1 MPRHRGCDEPTFLCG
16 AGSWSYTLD
25 VLDLIFA
32 KKLGISLKLNDR
44 LAYSNGR
51 AAIGDCWSLR
61 RKGTEAMKYVDFRL
75 KTIIV
80 ACTVLAMSSADFLYA
95 AAAQPPE
102 QLFAE
107 LATLKADQRGNR
119 LEEGARKEGKLNF
132 IHTFRGKLAR
142 DHVRLFEKRYPFVKV
157 EMADMGS
164 QDAAER
170 FIAEETAGRHLTDTI
185 SLAVPDLPVILKQN
199 LVARYPTPATGRVPK
214 QFQAF
219 LDKQNQWV
227 PYYWSEHG
235 ISYNT
240 NLISPDKAPKSWQDL
255 CNPSYR
261 GQISFDPPET
271 RFMVGL
277 YILMGEEKFQ
287 AWLKCIGENQPI
299 IQRGHTQRMN
309 LMLSG
314 DHAIQGD
321 NFLYVGEEEKKK
333 DPKTPYAIVYSA
345 PILAYAGVMIINKN
359 TQHPYASALFSDWT
373 LSDESQKY
381 VANEFRGPLIGKH
394 PYLPDDI
401 KVVTFGYVSDQI
413 VDRLHNYW
421 NQHIGK
427 KK

>member
-1 MPRHRGCDEPTFLCG
+1 MKRVIFFLN
-16 AGSWSYTLD
+16 L
-25 VLDLIFA
+25 
-32 KKLGISLKLNDR
+32 
-44 LAYSNGR
+44 
-51 AAIGDCWSLR
+51 
-61 RKGTEAMKYVDFRL
+61 
-75 KTIIV
+75 IV
-80 ACTVLAMSSADFLYA
+80 ASCALLAMSSIDRLYA
-95 AAAQPPE
+95 AAAPSPE
-102 QLFAE
+102 RLFAE
-107 LATLKADQRGNR
+107 VAKLKPDQREKQ

-142 DHVRLFEKRYPFVKV
+142 GHVRLFEKRYSFIKV

-199 LVARYPTPATGRVPK
+199 LIANYSTPATKRLPK
-214 QFQAF
+214 QFQGF
-219 LDKQNQWV
+219 LDKQNRWV

-240 NLISPDKAPKSWQDL
+240 NLIPAEKAPKSWQDL
-255 CNPSYR
+255 CNPAYK
-261 GQISFDPPET
+261 GQVSFDPPET

-277 YILMGEEKFQ
+277 YVMMGEEKFQ
-287 AWLKCIGENQPI
+287 AWLKCMGENQPI

-321 NFLYVGEEEKKK
+321 NFLYVGAQEKKK

-345 PILAYAGVMIINKN
+345 PILAYAGAMIINKN
-359 TQHPYASALFSDWT
+359 TQHPHAAALFSDWT

-381 VANEFRGPLIGKH
+381 VADEFRGPLIGKH

-401 KVVTFGYVSDQI
+401 KVVTFGYVSDDI
-413 VDRLHNYW
+413 VDRLHKYW

>member
-1 MPRHRGCDEPTFLCG
+1 MKRISCWKLI
-16 AGSWSYTLD
+16 TL
-25 VLDLIFA
+25 
-32 KKLGISLKLNDR
+32 
-44 LAYSNGR
+44 
-51 AAIGDCWSLR
+51 
-61 RKGTEAMKYVDFRL
+61 
-75 KTIIV
+75 
-80 ACTVLAMSSADFLYA
+80 ACTVLVMSGSNSLYA
-95 AAAQPPE
+95 AVAQSPE
-102 QLFAE
+102 QIFAE
-107 LATLKADQRGNR
+107 LAKLKPDQREKR

-142 DHVRLFEKRYPFVKV
+142 EHVRLFEKRYSFVKV

-170 FIAEETAGRHLTDTI
+170 FIAEETAKRHLTDTI

-199 LVARYPTPATGRVPK
+199 LVANYPTPATKRIPK
-214 QFQAF
+214 QFQGF

-240 NLISPDKAPKSWQDL
+240 NLIPADKAPKSWEDL
-255 CNPSYR
+255 CNPAYK
-261 GQISFDPPET
+261 GKVSFDPPET

-277 YILMGEEKFQ
+277 YHLMGEDKFQ
-287 AWLKCIGENQPI
+287 AWLKCMGENQPI

-309 LMLSG
+309 LMLAG
-314 DHAIQGD
+314 DHAVQGD
-321 NFLYVGEEEKKK
+321 NFLYVGAQEKKK

-373 LSDESQKY
+373 TSEESQKY
-381 VANEFRGPLIGKH
+381 IADEFRGPLIGKH
-394 PYLPDDI
+394 PYLPDNI
-401 KVVTFGYVSDQI
+401 KLVTFGYVSDEI
-413 VDRLHNYW
+413 VDRLHKYW

>member
-1 MPRHRGCDEPTFLCG
+1 MKRVVDC
-16 AGSWSYTLD
+16 
-25 VLDLIFA
+25 
-32 KKLGISLKLNDR
+32 LKLA
-44 LAYSNGR
+44 L
-51 AAIGDCWSLR
+51 
-61 RKGTEAMKYVDFRL
+61 
-75 KTIIV
+75 V
-80 ACTVLAMSSADFLYA
+80 ACAVLAVSSIDLLYA
-95 AAAQPPE
+95 AAAQSPG

-107 LATLKADQRGNR
+107 LAKLQPDQRLKR
-119 LEEGARKEGKLNF
+119 LEEGSRKEGKLNF

-142 DHVRLFEKRYPFVKV
+142 EHVRLFEKRYPFIKV

-185 SLAVPDLPVILKQN
+185 SLAVPDLPVILKQD
-199 LVARYPTPATGRVPK
+199 LLADYRTPATSRIPK
-214 QFQAF
+214 QFQGF
-219 LDKQNQWV
+219 LDKENRWV

-240 NLISPDKAPKSWQDL
+240 NLIPPDKAPKNWQDL
-255 CNPSYR
+255 CNPAYK
-261 GQISFDPPET
+261 GQVSFDPPET

-277 YILMGEEKFQ
+277 YVLMGEEKFQ
-287 AWLKCIGENQPI
+287 EWLKCMGQNQPI

-314 DHAIQGD
+314 DHAVQGD
-321 NFLYVGEEEKKK
+321 NFLYVGAEEKKK

-359 TQHPYASALFSDWT
+359 TQSPHAAALFSDWT
-373 LSDESQKY
+373 LSEESQKY
-381 VANEFRGPLIGKH
+381 IAAEFRGPLIGKH
-394 PYLPDDI
+394 PYLPDNI
-401 KVVTFGYVSDQI
+401 NVVTFGYVSDDI
-413 VDRLHNYW
+413 VDRLHGYW

>member
-1 MPRHRGCDEPTFLCG
+1 
-16 AGSWSYTLD
+16 
-25 VLDLIFA
+25 
-32 KKLGISLKLNDR
+32 
-44 LAYSNGR
+44 
-51 AAIGDCWSLR
+51 
-61 RKGTEAMKYVDFRL
+61 
-75 KTIIV
+75 
-80 ACTVLAMSSADFLYA
+80 
-95 AAAQPPE
+95 
-102 QLFAE
+102 
-107 LATLKADQRGNR
+107 
-119 LEEGARKEGKLNF
+119 
-132 IHTFRGKLAR
+132 
-142 DHVRLFEKRYPFVKV
+142 
-157 EMADMGS
+157 
-164 QDAAER
+164 
-170 FIAEETAGRHLTDTI
+170 
-185 SLAVPDLPVILKQN
+185 VILKQN
-199 LVARYPTPATGRVPK
+199 LVAKYPTPATSRLPK
-214 QFQAF
+214 QFQGF
-219 LDKQNQWV
+219 LDKQNHWV

-240 NLISPDKAPKSWQDL
+240 NLIPPDKAPKSWQDL
-255 CNPSYR
+255 CNPAYK
-261 GQISFDPPET
+261 GQVSFDPPET

-287 AWLKCIGENQPI
+287 AWLKCMGENQPI

-321 NFLYVGEEEKKK
+321 NFLYVGAEEKKK

-381 VANEFRGPLIGKH
+381 VADEFRGPLIGKH

-401 KVVTFGYVSDQI
+401 KVVTFGYVSDDI